1 MENLYN
7 RDMLTNLYNRHGY
20 ETFFEDIFEE
30 CQRKR
35 LPIGVMM
42 IDMDDLKMVNDNFG
56 HAEGDYSLCAIAD
69 GMRYAA
75 INGEVCLRTGGDE
88 FVVLAKN
95 YTDAKAATYAE
106 TLRGYISERIARHKK
121 NYTFS
126 ISIGTCIKI
135 PPEKKAVSSEND
147 ASEESEK
154 AMIRAYSEE
163 YLRIADAKMYKEKKS
178 HKAGRV

>member
-1 MENLYN
+1 M
-7 RDMLTNLYNRHGY
+7 
-20 ETFFEDIFEE
+20 FFASSYCF
-30 CQRKR
+30 
-35 LPIGVMM
+35 
-42 IDMDDLKMVNDNFG
+42 
-56 HAEGDYSLCAIAD
+56 CAIAD

-135 PPEKKAVSSEND
+135 PPEKKAGKAEND
-147 ASEESEK
+147 ASEEDEK
-154 AMIRAYSEE
+154 ATIRAYSEE